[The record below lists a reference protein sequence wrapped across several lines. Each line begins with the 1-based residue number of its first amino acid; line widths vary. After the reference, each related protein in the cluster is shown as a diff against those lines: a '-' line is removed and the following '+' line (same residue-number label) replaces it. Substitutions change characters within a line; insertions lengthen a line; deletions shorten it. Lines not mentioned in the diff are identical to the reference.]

1 MTIQGARALANSR
14 GDALALVEEAA
25 GAVESGRGGRT
36 ELAVIV
42 SNLDVIWGSVE
53 RDPGLQAAAL
63 DVFEAAATLT
73 GPEDTSAEARLR
85 RMLRDGM
92 GRLRERVEA
101 ARQKISE

>member
-1 MTIQGARALANSR
+1 MPSNP
-14 GDALALVEEAA
+14 A
-25 GAVESGRGGRT
+25 GAGGQNSQSSSQ
-36 ELAVIV
+36 I
-42 SNLDVIWGSVE
+42 SGSVE

>member
-1 MTIQGARALANSR
+1 MTIQGARSLADSR

-53 RDPGLQAAAL
+53 RDQACK
-63 DVFEAAATLT
+63 
-73 GPEDTSAEARLR
+73 RLR
-85 RMLRDGM
+85 STFSR
-92 GRLRERVEA
+92 RLPL
-101 ARQKISE
+101 